1 MPDAAH
7 CIGFAPIVNADTRLL
22 ILGSMPGV
30 ASLAASAYYA
40 HPRNGFWPIAAEY
53 LAAKRGLKA
62 LPDDFDARYALLLQ
76 ANCGLWD
83 VLAEAKR
90 KGSLDASIRNESL
103 QINDFSHLFDEF
115 KRISH
120 IALNGQAA
128 SKWFHRLVWPTLST
142 AQQQRLHCHTLPST
156 SPAHAAMSLSEKSQ
170 QWQAVLQLALRQA

>member
-1 MPDAAH
+1 MPEAVR
-7 CIGFAPIVNADTRLL
+7 CIGFAPVVNIDTRLL

-40 HPRNGFWPIAAEY
+40 HPRNGFWPIAAKY
-53 LAAKRGLKA
+53 LAATHGLEA

-83 VLAEAKR
+83 VLAEAQR
-90 KGSLDASIRNESL
+90 KGSLDASIRSKSL
-103 QINDFSHLFDEF
+103 QINDFSYLFEEF
-115 KRISH
+115 NRISH

-128 SKWFHRLVWPTLST
+128 SKWFHRLVWPTLSI

-156 SPAHAAMSLSEKSQ
+156 SPAHAAMSLPKKSQ
-170 QWQAVLQLALRQA
+170 QWQAMFQLALRQA